1 MTRNRGTRMART
13 EAIKAANKSRALSVW
28 GPDNLALSSHREDPM
43 AHRCGARSTCH
54 YCAGAWYPE
63 AREARL
69 NDRAAA
75 SLADYIEDSM

>member
-1 MTRNRGTRMART
+1 MPPSLGGPFEMYFAYIHMAQ
-13 EAIKAANKSRALSVW
+13 ANYGGRRPA
-28 GPDNLALSSHREDPM
+28 PQDCYRH
-43 AHRCGARSTCH
+43 AHCARSTCH

-75 SLADYIEDSM
+75 SLSDYIESSM

>member
-1 MTRNRGTRMART
+1 MPPSLGGPFEMYFAYIHMSRT
-13 EAIKAANKSRALSVW
+13 NVGRFAPTQ
-28 GPDNLALSSHREDPM
+28 GY
-43 AHRCGARSTCH
+43 AHPHCARSTCH

-75 SLADYIEDSM
+75 SLAEYIESSM